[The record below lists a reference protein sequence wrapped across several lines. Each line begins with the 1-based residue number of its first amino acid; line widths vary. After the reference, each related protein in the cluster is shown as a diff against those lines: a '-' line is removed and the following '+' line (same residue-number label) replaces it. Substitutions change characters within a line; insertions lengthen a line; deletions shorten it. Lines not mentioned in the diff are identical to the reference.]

1 MSGQLL
7 ETLAEL
13 QSRFGAAAP
22 RPVLPQHAVRPTGCD
37 ELDEL
42 IGIGG
47 WPVARLS
54 LLGGPR
60 GSGKRTLAQRTLARA
75 SQEGPVVYVDAPGR
89 LDPGQLAGL
98 GACLDRVLVVR
109 PRTPA
114 EGMQAALVLARAGA
128 DLVCLDLPPQAADL
142 EAEWSRLLHRAVEAE
157 CTLLAVQDNDVPD
170 VLRYAASVIL
180 QVRRQGWVL
189 NAHGDLKGIEV
200 EAQSVK
206 NRLAPP
212 GRQRRFVLE
221 YPLTEPRAGWP
232 EAL

>member
-1 MSGQLL
+1 MSGQLSQA
-7 ETLAEL
+7 LAEL
-13 QSRFGAAAP
+13 QSRFGTAAP

-60 GSGKRTLAQRTLARA
+60 GSGKRTLVQRSLARL
-75 SQEGPVVYVDAPGR
+75 SQEGPVVYVDGPGR
-89 LDPGQLAGL
+89 LDPDLLTRL
-98 GACLDRVLVVR
+98 GACLDRLLVVR
-109 PRTPA
+109 PRTSA

-128 DLVCLDLPPQAADL
+128 DLVCLDLPPQAAEL

-157 CTLLAVQDNDVPD
+157 CTLLAVQDGELPD

-180 QVRRQGWVL
+180 QVRRQGWVFS
-189 NAHGDLKGIEV
+189 AHGDLQGIEV
-200 EAQSVK
+200 EAHTVK
-206 NRLAPP
+206 NRLATP
-212 GRQRRFVLE
+212 GQKRSFVLE
-221 YPLTEPRAGWP
+221 YPLP
-232 EAL
+232 